1 MATINALATYL
12 FRNFLS
18 PSPGR
23 INEEIEAITI
33 PGIDYAIMR
42 KKGFHPRPFTME
54 SVTDFASGDFCESE
68 YTAYTTAIGAAPC
81 KIIWNSYD
89 YDRVKLR
96 FAVTNVELISIRRN
110 ILTCG
115 SLRFGG
121 VWDLR
126 ARWTGLLV
134 PFN

>member
-1 MATINALATYL
+1 MQERISSATVHD
-12 FRNFLS
+12 
-18 PSPGR
+18 
-23 INEEIEAITI
+23 
-33 PGIDYAIMR
+33 GIRLRTLRRVTSANQST
-42 KKGFHPRPFTME
+42 PRTRRR
-54 SVTDFASGDFCESE
+54 SAQL
-68 YTAYTTAIGAAPC
+68 PC

-126 ARWTGLLV
+126 ALDWAACPIQLQGRSDAVL
-134 PFN
+134 